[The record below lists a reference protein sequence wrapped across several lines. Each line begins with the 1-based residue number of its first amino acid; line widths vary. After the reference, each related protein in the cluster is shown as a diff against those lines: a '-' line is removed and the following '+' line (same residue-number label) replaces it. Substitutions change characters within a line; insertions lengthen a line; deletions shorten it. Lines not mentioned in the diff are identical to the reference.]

1 MLPSKEVRDRVE
13 VHSLIILLSI
23 AVAAGHII
31 LSVMQDITEYYDT
44 CAAISQPHLAAL
56 LHVSILKV
64 VKCH

>member
-44 CAAISQPHLAAL
+44 CAAISVGQ
-56 LHVSILKV
+56 VT
-64 VKCH
+64 